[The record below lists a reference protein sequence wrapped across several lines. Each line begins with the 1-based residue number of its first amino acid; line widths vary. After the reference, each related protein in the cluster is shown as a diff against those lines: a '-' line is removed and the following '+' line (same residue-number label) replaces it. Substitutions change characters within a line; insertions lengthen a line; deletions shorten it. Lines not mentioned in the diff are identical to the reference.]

1 VQEREFQV
9 NGRKIVAL
17 CHGKEGDRPILALHG
32 WLDNAESFTPL
43 AQQLDGFQVVALD
56 LAGHGRSDHRSADGE
71 YSIWSDLPDV
81 QAVVDEL
88 DWQTFDLLG
97 HSRGAL
103 IGGMFAATLPARVDH
118 LMLLDS
124 FQVQAAQAS
133 ECVNQLATFLRE
145 RDRYLSEPARVF
157 AAPEVAIKARARS
170 QFGPGSVDRIVHR
183 NLQHWE
189 GGWCWTT
196 DARLKGASSFK
207 LTNAHNAA
215 IISAWTMP
223 VLLLLAEQG
232 LGSRLTDMN
241 IPDSVC
247 AEVMAGG
254 HHFHM
259 DESVLEI
266 AERLR
271 QFVGDRKS

>member
-1 VQEREFQV
+1 MQEREFQV

-43 AQQLDGFQVVALD
+43 AQQLEGFQVVALD

-71 YSIWSDLPDV
+71 YSIWSDLPDIL
-81 QAVVDEL
+81 AVVDEL
-88 DWQTFDLLG
+88 GWQSFDLLG

-103 IGGMFAATLPARVDH
+103 IGGLVAATMPARVAH
-118 LMLLDS
+118 LILLDS
-124 FQVQAAQAS
+124 FQVQVAEAN
-133 ECVNQLATFLRE
+133 ECVDQLLTFLRDRE
-145 RDRYLSEPARVF
+145 RLLAEPARVF
-157 AAPEVAIKARARS
+157 ASPEVAIKARTHS

-183 NLQHWE
+183 NLQPCE

-196 DARLKGASSFK
+196 DARLKGTSSFK
-207 LTNAHNAA
+207 LTTAHNAA

-223 VLLLLAEQG
+223 VLIVLAEQG
-232 LGSRLTDMN
+232 LAAHLADME
-241 IPDSVC
+241 IPESICV
-247 AEVMAGG
+247 ETMAGG

-259 DESVLEI
+259 DESVVEI
-266 AERLR
+266 AVRLR
-271 QFVGDRKS
+271 QFVGDSKS